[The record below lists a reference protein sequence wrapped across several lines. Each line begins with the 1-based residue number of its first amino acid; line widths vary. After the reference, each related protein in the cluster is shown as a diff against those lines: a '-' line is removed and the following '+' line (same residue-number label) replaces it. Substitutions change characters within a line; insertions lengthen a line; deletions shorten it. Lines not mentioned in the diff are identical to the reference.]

1 MHYRN
6 FFVLKI
12 DFFAILLHQNIIDFF
27 GVLDATQYTHQL
39 KLNNW
44 NIRYNELAFVAIHKS
59 VDFFKR

>member
-39 KLNNW
+39 ELNNW
-44 NIRYNELAFVAIHKS
+44 NI
-59 VDFFKR
+59 